1 MIDSEIK
8 KVEPVKRSGRRKPAT
23 AIVVEGEDK
32 ASDAVVLEA
41 ESNSLGNIEETSEV
55 NHEGKKPEP
64 SKRGRRKAV
73 VLIAGGSDDGDLTA
87 VEEVSAKTEIVKA
100 EKYVF
105 YNS

>member
-1 MIDSEIK
+1 M
-8 KVEPVKRSGRRKPAT
+8 
-23 AIVVEGEDK
+23 
-32 ASDAVVLEA
+32 
-41 ESNSLGNIEETSEV
+41 